1 MGEIEGK
8 VGEVKLEDVKPQ
20 TARLLGS
27 LAAYWDT
34 LGWIEFKKG
43 NLAEAEKYLRA
54 ACDLTDA
61 GTIQMHMGRVYESQG
76 RKKEAIYA
84 YSRTLL
90 PTTDRSFRF
99 DSETARGVEVSPRPL
114 SPDEREARKHVAVL
128 LGGEDK
134 IAELLKESSYNRNW
148 NRTVTTP
155 YSEKMDRHAQMV
167 VMVSPGP
174 KIDGMRAIKDESEAK
189 ALLDRKHSPMPLRA
203 RPPV

>member
-1 MGEIEGK
+1 MEVYLGRAYAGAHQREKAQAAVDKAVELDQSALTLNNAAYYAAEGGLDLESAEERAKKAVGEIEGK
-8 VGEVKLEDVKPQ
+8 VGEVKLEDVKTQ

-27 LAAYWDT
+27 MEAYWDT

-114 SPDEREARKHVAVL
+114 SPDERQAPKHVAVL
-128 LGGEDK
+128 LGGADK
-134 IAELLKESSYNRNW
+134 IEELLQRSSY
-148 NRTVTTP
+148 
-155 YSEKMDRHAQMV
+155 
-167 VMVSPGP
+167 
-174 KIDGMRAIKDESEAK
+174 
-189 ALLDRKHSPMPLRA
+189 
-203 RPPV
+203 